1 MHCSLLH
8 GTVCDSLYEISSRS
22 LICCMTT
29 LHKCLLC
36 FEHLQ
41 YLTTTQRVNPYSGL
55 LHKNVFTCSFLEI
68 ISVSQPALIQTH
80 STQSQHT
87 ERLFQAWGRGKSWI
101 CSAWAML
108 TVLHAR
114 RTATPASWWG
124 QVHRNESLCPILPRW
139 SHISSLLSEAFRFL
153 LCWMAGAERGSC
165 FQTQHE
171 QGSSPGPLIYC
182 SPEVWRTWSPGCVS
196 LPLLGVTTPAT
207 PATAQHRALGE
218 GGHPGCFSP

>member
-8 GTVCDSLYEISSRS
+8 GTVCDRLYEICSRS
-22 LICCMTT
+22 LIYCMTT
-29 LHKCLLC
+29 LYKSLLC

-41 YLTTTQRVNPYSGL
+41 YLTTTQRANPYSGL

-68 ISVSQPALIQTH
+68 ISVSQPELMQTH

-87 ERLFQAWGRGKSWI
+87 QRLFQAWGRGKSWI
-101 CSAWAML
+101 SSVWAVL
-108 TVLHAR
+108 TVLRAR

-124 QVHRNESLCPILPRW
+124 QVHRNDSLQPTLPHW
-139 SHISSLLSEAFRFL
+139 SHISSLLSEAFGFL

-165 FQTQHE
+165 FQTQRE

-182 SPEVWRTWSPGCVS
+182 SPEVWATWSPDRIR
-196 LPLLGVTTPAT
+196 LLLLSVTTPAT

-218 GGHPGCFSP
+218 GDHPDGFAL